1 MLRWTVDPEHPDE
14 RTLAQAA
21 DLVRRGGV
29 VVFPTDTLYGL
40 AANPFDARAVERVF
54 EAKQRPGR
62 EPLPIIVAALADA
75 DRLAVLTPIA
85 RRLAGVFWPGPVTLV
100 LEDAGLVAAAV
111 RGGARGIALRVPAS
125 AVARGLAARAG
136 GAITS
141 TSANRSGQP
150 APASAAEAEREL
162 GDRVDG
168 ILDGGPAPGGAPSTI
183 VDARGE
189 APVLVRAGA
198 VAYERILDAMERG

>member
-1 MLRWTVDPEHPDE
+1 VLRWTVDPEHPDE